1 MQGEE
6 KLNDVE
12 LEKESRLWR
21 CEGDDG
27 VGVKVKIIMQQARAF
42 HHFAPRISCKFSLV
56 CIWGLIGSRETF
68 GGKARPAGPI
78 SRLPTYTAPT
88 LLYTSSVDRQNFYC

>member
-56 CIWGLIGSRETF
+56 CIWGLIGSRETLE
-68 GGKARPAGPI
+68 ARRVLAHLSVFQHTRP
-78 SRLPTYTAPT
+78 
-88 LLYTSSVDRQNFYC
+88 LLSSIHFLSQ

>member
-1 MQGEE
+1 MQEEE
-6 KLNDVE
+6 KPNDFE

-42 HHFAPRISCKFSLV
+42 HHFAPRISKSIQPSLHL
-56 CIWGLIGSRETF
+56 GPIGSRETLE
-68 GGKARPAGPI
+68 ARRVLRVHLSSSNVHDP
-78 SRLPTYTAPT
+78 Y
-88 LLYTSSVDRQNFYC
+88 SSVHFRSQ